1 MRIRKSTVRYMTALR
16 VLTVLIVAL
25 VNCSTA
31 TAADTAARV
40 YKIGFLGQTSAA
52 DLSRQTDALRQ
63 GLRDLGYDE
72 GRDLVIEYRWAERK
86 LDRLPS
92 LAAELVDLKVDIIVT
107 HGSPGSRAA
116 KQATGTIPIVIAVIG
131 DPVANGLVANLSR
144 PGGNITGLVLQEFET
159 TVKWFEL
166 LKEVV
171 PKASR
176 VGLLD
181 VPGIEQ
187 TETATA
193 WRQKEDSA
201 ARSLGLDIHRV
212 TVREAKDLSQA
223 FAVLAQQAVDAVVV
237 PNTSLLNPLGAQ
249 IAELAAKHQLPTI
262 GSSLFARAGGLLAY
276 GPDGADMYR
285 RAAGYVDM
293 ILKGARPADL
303 PMEGPP
309 KFELIVNMKTARAL
323 GVTMPAD
330 LLARA
335 DQLIE

>member
-1 MRIRKSTVRYMTALR
+1 MRIWNRPCDITALSA
-16 VLTVLIVAL
+16 LTLVIVAL
-25 VNCSTA
+25 VTCSTA

-40 YKIGFLGQTSAA
+40 YKVGFLGQTSAT
-52 DLSRQTDALRQ
+52 DLPRQTGALRQ
-63 GLRDLGYDE
+63 GLQDLGYEE
-72 GRDLVIEYRWAERK
+72 GRNLVIEYRWAERK

-92 LAAELVDLKVDIIVT
+92 LAAELVALKVDIIVT

-166 LKEVV
+166 LKQVV

-176 VGLLD
+176 LGLLD

-187 TETATA
+187 TETAIA
-193 WRQKEDSA
+193 VAAKEDNA

-212 TVREAKDLSQA
+212 TVRDPNDLHQA
-223 FAVLAQQAVDAVVV
+223 FAVLAQRAVDAVVV
-237 PNTSLLNPLGAQ
+237 PNTSLLNPHGAQ

-262 GSSLFARAGGLLAY
+262 GSSLFARTGGLLAY
-276 GPDGADMYR
+276 GPEGADMYR
-285 RAAGYVDM
+285 RAAGYVNM

-309 KFELIVNMKTARAL
+309 KFELIVNLKTAQAL
-323 GVTMPAD
+323 GLTIPPSI
-330 LLARA
+330 LARA
-335 DQLIE
+335 DQKID